1 MKPMQWSAM
10 ATDLESV
17 DGTEYSYG
25 EDEGAVMND
34 TLGTSNGNAAMRAR
48 PRRRTSTWTK
58 AAEPAMP
65 LPRQENRP
73 RPAARKSTW
82 TKVAAPRRAEK
93 PRQPAVA
100 GADAVEVLQVDVVS
114 EKGTVARQDED
125 EYEML

>member
-1 MKPMQWSAM
+1 
-10 ATDLESV
+10 
-17 DGTEYSYG
+17 
-25 EDEGAVMND
+25 
-34 TLGTSNGNAAMRAR
+34 
-48 PRRRTSTWTK
+48 
-58 AAEPAMP
+58 MP